1 MNKSIFALVGLLALA
16 SVPGCKNAKAEG
28 RTTGTN
34 QPASAPTAAVAE
46 TAKAATAAAPET
58 PVTELQVASVGNT
71 MKFDKETLTVKTGAR
86 VHLSFH
92 SNSTIAVMP
101 HNWALVKPGTEAAV
115 ALAGLNKGESAGYI
129 DPASDVIAYTPLAKP
144 PNETVDVT
152 FTAPAPGTYPY
163 ICTVPGHYVVMHG
176 KLIVSE

>member
-1 MNKSIFALVGLLALA
+1 MNKSIVAIMGLLALA
-16 SVPGCKNAKAEG
+16 FVPGCKTAKAEG
-28 RTTGTN
+28 RARGTAE
-34 QPASAPTAAVAE
+34 PASAPAAVAAE
-46 TAKAATAAAPET
+46 TAKPATPAAQEG
-58 PVTELQVASVGNT
+58 PVTELQIGSVGNT
-71 MKFDKETLTVKTGAR
+71 MKFDKETLSVKTGAR

-92 SNSTIAVMP
+92 SNSTLAVMP

-115 ALAGLNKGESAGYI
+115 ALAGLNKGENAGYI

-176 KLIVSE
+176 KLIVTE